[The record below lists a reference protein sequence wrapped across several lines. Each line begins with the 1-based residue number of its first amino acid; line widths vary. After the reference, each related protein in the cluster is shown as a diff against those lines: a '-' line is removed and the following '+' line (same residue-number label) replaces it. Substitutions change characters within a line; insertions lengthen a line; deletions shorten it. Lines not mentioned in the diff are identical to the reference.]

1 MSTTNEPGPF
11 GKLDDIPPRPDP
23 PTHIGPY
30 RILQILGEGG
40 MGVVY
45 EAEQTEPV
53 RRRVALKVIK
63 QGLHD
68 DQVEARFGA
77 ERQALAV
84 MDHAHIARVFDG
96 GSTADGRSF
105 FAMELVR
112 GMQFITYCDVNKL
125 QIHERL
131 QLFSRV
137 CDAVQHAH
145 QKGVIHRDLKPGNIL
160 VSEQDRRP
168 IPKIIDFGIA
178 KAVGRQLTDHA
189 IVTQQGG
196 TIGTPAYMSP
206 EQADGSGLDVDTR
219 ADIYSLGVI
228 LHELLTG
235 RLPLDPAGM
244 TAAEFMAKL
253 VMRDTTPR
261 TPSAALG
268 DLDREGA
275 AQVAGFRH
283 TDPPGLRRD
292 LRGDL
297 DWIVL
302 RAIERDRNRRYQTA
316 NDLSADIARHLA
328 DEPVSAGPPGAW
340 YRFGKFVR
348 RNRVAVGAGSIVMVS
363 VMLGVAATTTAL
375 TRARRAEAVAEQE
388 AQAALQVSNF
398 LVGLFRGANPRTAL
412 GDPATAED
420 LLNQGARTVR
430 EELAGQPEVQ
440 ARMLHAI
447 GTVYE
452 ALGQYEESQRT
463 IEEALQLLEQTV
475 GSEEAA
481 VARSLNALGNVLRVQ
496 GDYARAETELSRAAE
511 IYDRLPS
518 LPRARGDV
526 ANNLGLLYLE
536 TGQFGRAESL
546 LVGAARS
553 YEEAFGPRDTLLAT
567 ALSNLGTVYLSQGL
581 LSKAE
586 STLSRSLSIRRERLP
601 PNHPDLADVLNN
613 LGATYWFLGAYERA
627 EPLYRQTLEIYEGSL
642 GPDNVSTGS
651 ALNNL
656 GETYWKM
663 GDMVQAESFL
673 RRALDTK
680 IRAVGPGHLTVS
692 STLTTLANVL
702 RDGGSSTEA
711 DALYR
716 RALTIR
722 ERGLGPNSPAVAE
735 VLREHAALLTQ
746 TGRNT
751 EADRLSARADSIDGN

>member
-1 MSTTNEPGPF
+1 MSTTNEPGPS
-11 GKLDDIPPRPDP
+11 GNLDDIPSRADH

-30 RILQILGEGG
+30 RILQVLGEGG

-45 EAEQTEPV
+45 EAEQMEPV

-68 DQVEARFGA
+68 DQIEARFGA

-84 MDHAHIARVFDG
+84 MDHPHIARVFDG
-96 GSTADGRSF
+96 GATADGRSF

-112 GMQFITYCDVNKL
+112 GMQFIMYCDINRL
-125 QIHERL
+125 QIRERL
-131 QLFSRV
+131 QLFSHV

-160 VSEQDRRP
+160 VSEQDRQP
-168 IPKIIDFGIA
+168 VPKIIDFGIA
-178 KAVGRQLTDHA
+178 KAMGRQLTDHT
-189 IVTQQGG
+189 IVTQRGG
-196 TIGTPAYMSP
+196 AVGTPAYMSP

-235 RLPLDPAGM
+235 KLPLDPTGM

-253 VMRDTTPR
+253 VMRDTTQR

-268 DLDREGA
+268 DLDGEGA
-275 AQVAGFRH
+275 AQVASFRD
-283 TDPPGLRRD
+283 TDPRGLRRY

-302 RAIERDRNRRYQTA
+302 RAIERDRKRRYQTA

-363 VMLGVAATTTAL
+363 VMLGLAATTAAL

-398 LVGLFRGANPRTAL
+398 LVGLFRGADPRTAL

-430 EELAGQPEVQ
+430 EELADQPGVQ

-447 GTVYE
+447 GAVYE
-452 ALGQYEESQRT
+452 ALGQYDKSQRT
-463 IEEALQLLEQTV
+463 FEEALQLLEQTV
-475 GSEEAA
+475 GPEDAA
-481 VARSLNALGNVLRVQ
+481 VARSLNILGNVLRVQ
-496 GDYARAETELSRAAE
+496 GNYARAETVLTRAAE
-511 IYDRLPS
+511 IYAQTTS
-518 LPRARGDV
+518 LPRSRGDV
-526 ANNLGLLYLE
+526 ANNLGALYLE
-536 TGQFGRAESL
+536 TGQFKRADSL
-546 LVGAARS
+546 LVSAVRL
-553 YEEAFGPRDTLLAT
+553 YEEAFGPRDTLLANS
-567 ALSNLGTVYLSQGL
+567 LSNLGAVYLSQGL

-586 STLSRSLSIRRERLP
+586 STLTRSLSIRQERLP

-613 LGATYWFLGAYERA
+613 LGATYWFQGAYERA
-627 EPLYRQTLEIYEGSL
+627 EPFYRQALEIYERSL
-642 GPDNVSTGS
+642 GHDHMSTGS

-663 GDMVQAESFL
+663 GDLVQAESFL
-673 RRALDTK
+673 RRALETK
-680 IRAVGPGHLTVS
+680 IRAVGPEHLTVS

-722 ERGLGPNSPAVAE
+722 EQGLGPNSPAVAE

-746 TGRNT
+746 MGRHV
-751 EADRLSARADSIDGN
+751 EADRLSARADSIEGN